1 LTHAARA
8 CIVQP
13 ILHRTMPTT
22 VPFKTPLGHEELRT
36 RAHKLGQRH
45 RTMLFLIDGR
55 RPLAAVL
62 SLAQQAGAATHH
74 FEDLLR
80 LGFVELPPEPLLPA
94 SPPAVED
101 EAAIV
106 ATELV
111 VPGPALAESADAG
124 GDTAAE
130 AAPTQ
135 RAGELPGVLAEDPQ
149 SPFERTVRLA
159 PVPREANAALPVFAG
174 VPPAAAADEVASPV
188 TSQPDLA
195 LPLPD
200 GAEAELLREVRGQLS
215 DTLRIDAP
223 LFSARVFM
231 RLRSAQSRGELI
243 ELVWEIEQHLSH
255 KGDRRRE
262 QQSLQRARELLGLGN
277 TLVAEDET
285 RAPPAAD

>member
-1 LTHAARA
+1 
-8 CIVQP
+8 
-13 ILHRTMPTT
+13 MPTST

-94 SPPAVED
+94 SLPVVDD

-111 VPGPALAESADAG
+111 VPAPVLADPVEAG
-124 GDTAAE
+124 GDTGAE
-130 AAPTQ
+130 AAATDRRETALAAAP
-135 RAGELPGVLAEDPQ
+135 PGVLAEDPE

-159 PVPREANAALPVFAG
+159 PVPREASAVGPLIAG
-174 VPPAAAADEVASPV
+174 VPPAAAADELAPP
-188 TSQPDLA
+188 TLQPDLAAPATLQPDLA

-200 GAEAELLREVRGQLS
+200 GAEAELLRNVRAHLS

-223 LFSARVFM
+223 LFSARIFM